1 MKIMSHHNSASERD
15 ETPHTINSTNNQT
28 INDATIDC
36 LNVPPTSIEKIEAL
50 VDIICGTR
58 RESPAALLVLM
69 ATLANAS
76 EPQALAHAAK
86 HIAFTRCGEL
96 NLYDM
101 VDGQIARLESELL
114 AANSLAS

>member
-1 MKIMSHHNSASERD
+1 MSNHSSASERD

-28 INDATIDC
+28 INDATIDS
-36 LNVPPTSIEKIEAL
+36 LNVPPISVEKIEAL

-69 ATLANAS
+69 ATLENAE
-76 EPQALAHAAK
+76 EPETLAHTAK

-101 VDGQIARLESELL
+101 VDTQIARLESELL
-114 AANSLAS
+114 AGNSLVS